1 MAYGLVK
8 NLQYRVGLQY
18 KKLSIQTIRASL
30 AHVQTS
36 VHFDKRKK
44 IRYGL
49 PSMLCPDAKKIY
61 KLMGLS
67 AQRTPYIIEKCEM

>member
-1 MAYGLVK
+1 MAYSMVK
-8 NLQYRVGLQY
+8 NLEHRVGLQY
-18 KKLSIQTIRASL
+18 KKLSIESIRKTL

-36 VHFDKRKK
+36 ILYDKKKK

-49 PSMLCPDAKKIY
+49 PSMLKLDAKKIY

-67 AQRTPYIIEKCEM
+67 KQSTPYIIKKC